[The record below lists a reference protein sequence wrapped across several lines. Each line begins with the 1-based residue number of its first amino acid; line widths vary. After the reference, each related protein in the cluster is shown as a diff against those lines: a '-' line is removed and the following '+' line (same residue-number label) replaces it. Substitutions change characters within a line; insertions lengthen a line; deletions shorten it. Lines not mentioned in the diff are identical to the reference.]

1 MESSTDTLRLNDT
14 KLFKVIKETVPGDGT
29 ETLNIIEIRDNVLY
43 VWNSNESCI
52 LTLNIGAARGKTGD
66 DVVYQ
71 RLLLTDPPTFEVT
84 NLQINETTT
93 QLAIW
98 GNCGIAVVELPKRW
112 GKDALFQGGKEEIS
126 CRSHS
131 LDERLFHCSG
141 VTEVRRVRWH
151 PASTKDCHL
160 LVLTSQNA
168 FNLYECEPNGKQ
180 SLIKTWTVGPA
191 FSSPSKIPGA
201 ASLGETAVD
210 FDFATPTL
218 RPGIDAKDIQS
229 KDADWNDIEWPV
241 LVLKGNGDVYA
252 VHGNTLTGKGEKPL
266 VTGPLSIYPRT
277 DDNYGVDSCSIMC
290 LQTTPPLV
298 VVATST
304 GKVYHSILLREKF
317 EDDEKTSWSQYGS
330 TFSLHTPEDALYV
343 YECVEMELGLGFWD
357 IEKKYSCP
365 VHLHVDRGNSSRYF
379 CSHNAGIHV
388 VNLPMVSQLADF
400 IQATDDDANFFLPS
414 LSIQSN
420 SQYLICTKTKSS
432 LKPAPILGFGLLQE
446 PCIMIALLHT
456 GTVISLSVVD
466 LYYLPNPRPIEPLT
480 SPSKKMTKEAFDTY
494 IKSLLRHDVS
504 QPILK
509 LGSTTES
516 MPQEV
521 LELLLRSTQVF
532 RSDHFA
538 RHDKVRTEIAKRVRT
553 LRALKTH
560 QLKELELLAE
570 EKKKLQEVAERL
582 AERYEDMKDQQEDLA
597 RRAEEVLWLA
607 NQRQPSMSAAEKEEA
622 NEFKI
627 ISSRTKELGQQL
639 QKLKNKEKYQ
649 SEQLASC
656 HKPDANKD
664 IIISKAREDTIKTNL
679 KEISAKIS
687 NLMSTVKLLEEEV
700 LS

>member
-43 VWNSNESCI
+43 VWNSNDSCI
-52 LTLNIGAARGKTGD
+52 LTLNVGAARGKTGD
-66 DVVYQ
+66 EIVYQ
-71 RLLLTDPPTFEVT
+71 TLLLTDPPTYEVT

-112 GKDALFQGGKEEIS
+112 GKDALFQGGKEVIS

-131 LDERLFHCSG
+131 LDERLFHCSV

-160 LVLTSQNA
+160 LVLTSQNT
-168 FNLYECEPNGKQ
+168 FNLYECEPNGGQ

-191 FSSPSKIPGA
+191 FSSPAKIPSP

-218 RPGIDAKDIQS
+218 RPEIDRKDTQS
-229 KDADWNDIEWPV
+229 KDVDWNDIEWPI
-241 LVLKGNGDVYA
+241 LVLKGNGNVYT
-252 VHGNTLTGKGEKPL
+252 VHGNILNGKGEKPV

-277 DDNYGVDSCSIMC
+277 HDNYGVDSCSIMC

-298 VVATST
+298 VVATNT
-304 GKVYHSILLREKF
+304 GKVYHSILLQEKF

-400 IQATDDDANFFLPS
+400 IQAPDDDSNLFLPS
-414 LSIQSN
+414 LSTQSS
-420 SQYLICTKTKSS
+420 SQYLVCTKTKSS
-432 LKPAPILGFGLLQE
+432 LKAAPVLGFGLLQE

-456 GTVISLSVVD
+456 GTVVSLSVVD
-466 LYYLPNPRPIEPLT
+466 LYYLPTPMPLEPVT
-480 SPSKKMTKEAFDTY
+480 SPSKKITKEAFDTY
-494 IKSLLRHDVS
+494 IKSLLRHNVS

-509 LGSTTES
+509 FGSTTES

-521 LELLLRSTQVF
+521 LQLLLRATEVF
-532 RSDHFA
+532 RSEHFA
-538 RHDKVRTEIAKRVRT
+538 RHNKVRTEIAKRVRT

-570 EKKKLQEVAERL
+570 QKKKLQEVAERL
-582 AERYEDMKDQQEDLA
+582 AERYEDMKDQQEELA

-607 NQRQPSMSAAEKEEA
+607 NQRQPSMSVAEKEEA
-622 NEFKI
+622 NEFKK
-627 ISSRTKELGQQL
+627 ISSKTKELIQQL
-639 QKLKNKEKYQ
+639 EKLKYKEKYQ
-649 SEQLASC
+649 SEQLANC
-656 HKPDANKD
+656 HKLEANKN
-664 IIISKAREDTIKTNL
+664 IIISTAREDTIKTNL

-687 NLMSTVKLLEEEV
+687 NLMSTVKSLEEEV